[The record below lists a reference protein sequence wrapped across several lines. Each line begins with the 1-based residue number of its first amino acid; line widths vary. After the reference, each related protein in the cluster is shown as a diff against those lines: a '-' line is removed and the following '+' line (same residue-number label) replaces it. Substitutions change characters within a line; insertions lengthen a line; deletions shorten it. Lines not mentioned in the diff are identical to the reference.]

1 VNPPIPSPQKDLFAF
16 GEFRLNPSKHTLQR
30 NGKNLS
36 LPPKAFELLVLLVQH
51 NGELLTKADL
61 LSVLWPNTFVEENNL
76 TQYISMLR
84 KLLGEGPGEDQKHIE
99 TVPRLGYRF
108 VTKVQTLSADGVSE
122 VGFSKH
128 KTTRIVVHE
137 EELEETYEAS
147 EEASPAS
154 LATLSLENAQT
165 QLLGLRRSGRWSLA
179 ALSCAVIM
187 VAAVFLYRALWPLK
201 APAAFASHRTLAVL
215 PLVNLSGDPQQEA
228 FADAITDSL
237 TMELGQLH
245 DLRVISET
253 SAMYYKRTH
262 KKLPEIA
269 RELGVSG
276 VVEGNV
282 YRSGDHVRI
291 TAQLVDASTDQ
302 QLWANSYEAE
312 VDGVLRLQDRV
323 ARDIAAQIR
332 VTLTPQEQML
342 LSNARTVKPEA
353 YNLFLEGQYFEG
365 KITEDFLQ
373 KAIHSLQRSIEID
386 GTYAPAH
393 TALAMAYER
402 LTTNGYAPPT
412 SVFPKAEAEL
422 KTALEMDSS
431 SSQVHA
437 NLSYI
442 KLAYDWDWQGA
453 EKEIH
458 RAFELS
464 PNSEEARSGIA
475 QMYLI
480 EGRFDDSL
488 AEMRQAQTF
497 DPVGLESRL
506 YLGQY
511 YLVVGQ
517 YEQSIAAFQRTLELD
532 PNFLPTHAEMAL
544 AYTRMGKKELAVVEY
559 EKTRALMGP
568 RQALILD
575 QWMAP
580 VEILLGKRELAVQTA
595 RWWTRESAHR
605 YTDPYILAAYYAELG
620 SSEQSF
626 DFLFKAIESRSPSM
640 IYLGVDKSFPAVMR
654 NDSRF
659 HTLLQKLNCPENATV
674 EH

>member
-1 VNPPIPSPQKDLFAF
+1 MFAF
-16 GEFRLNPSKHTLQR
+16 GPFRLDTLGHTLR
-30 NGKNLS
+30 KDAKTIP
-36 LPPKAFELLVLLVQH
+36 LPPKAFELLVLLVRR
-51 NGELLTKADL
+51 NGELLTKGEL
-61 LSVLWPNTFVEENNL
+61 LNTLWPNTFVEENNL
-76 TQYISMLR
+76 TQYVSMLR
-84 KLLGEGPGEDQKHIE
+84 KLLGESANDEEKFIE

-108 VTKVQTLSADGVSE
+108 VAQVRMLSADGVGE
-122 VGFSKH
+122 VGLAKH
-128 KTTRIVVHE
+128 TTTRIVVREE
-137 EELEETYEAS
+137 EELEETDEPS
-147 EEASPAS
+147 EEASPDS
-154 LATLSLENAQT
+154 LVTLSLENAQS
-165 QLLGLRRSGRWSLA
+165 QLPASRRLRRWRSSLA
-179 ALSCAVIM
+179 TLSFAVIA
-187 VAAVFLYRALWPLK
+187 VVAVFVYKALWPLR
-201 APAAFASHRTLAVL
+201 APAAFASKRTLAVL
-215 PLVNLSGDPQQEA
+215 PLANLSGDPQQEA

-237 TMELGQLH
+237 TTELGQLH

-253 SAMYYKRTH
+253 SAMYYKGTH

-269 RELGVSG
+269 RELAVSG
-276 VVEGNV
+276 VVEGSV
-282 YRSGDHVRI
+282 YRSGNHVRI
-291 TAQLVDASTDQ
+291 TAQLVDASSDQ

-312 VDGVLRLQDRV
+312 LGDVLRLQDRV

-422 KTALEMDSS
+422 KTALEMDPS

-511 YLVVGQ
+511 CLVVGQ

-620 SSEQSF
+620 WSEQSF
-626 DFLFKAIESRSPSM
+626 DFLFKAIERRSPSM
-640 IYLGVDKSFPAVMR
+640 IYLRVDKSFPAAMR

-659 HTLLQKLNCPENATV
+659 HTLLQKLNYPENATV

>member
-1 VNPPIPSPQKDLFAF
+1 MFAF
-16 GEFRLNPSKHTLQR
+16 GPFRLDTFSHTLQR
-30 NGKNLS
+30 S
-36 LPPKAFELLVLLVQH
+36 DRTIPLPPKAFELLVLLVKR
-51 NGELLTKADL
+51 NGELLTKQEL
-61 LSVLWPNTFVEENNL
+61 LNALWPDTFVEENNL
-76 TQYISMLR
+76 TQYVSMLR
-84 KLLGEGPGEDQKHIE
+84 KLLGEGAREDQKYIE

-108 VTKVQTLSADGVSE
+108 VANVRTLAADGLDE
-122 VGFSKH
+122 VDLSKH
-128 KTTRIVVHE
+128 TTTRIVVHE
-137 EELEETYEAS
+137 EELEETDEAS
-147 EEASPAS
+147 DEANPAG
-154 LATLSLENAQT
+154 LATINLEHAPARMLALQRS
-165 QLLGLRRSGRWSLA
+165 RRWRWSLA
-179 ALSCAVIM
+179 VLSFAGLV
-187 VAAVFLYRALWPLK
+187 VASVFVYKTLWPLK
-201 APAAFASHRTLAVL
+201 APAALASQRTLAVL
-215 PLVNLSGDPQQEA
+215 PLANLSGDPQQEA

-237 TMELGQLH
+237 TTELGQLH

-253 SAMYYKRTH
+253 SAVYYKGTH

-276 VVEGNV
+276 VVEGSV

-312 VDGVLRLQDRV
+312 LGDVLRLQDRV
-323 ARDIAAQIR
+323 ARDIAAQIH
-332 VTLTPQEQML
+332 VTLTPQEQMM
-342 LSNARTVKPEA
+342 LSNARAVKPEA

-402 LTTNGYAPPT
+402 LTTSGYAPPT

-422 KTALEMDSS
+422 ETALEMDPSS
-431 SSQVHA
+431 SDAHA

-458 RAFELS
+458 RAFELK
-464 PNSEEARSGIA
+464 PNSEEVRSGIA
-475 QMYLI
+475 LFYLI
-480 EGRFDDSL
+480 VGRFDDSL
-488 AEMRQAQTF
+488 AEMRKAQTF
-497 DPVGLESRL
+497 DPVGLEIRL

-511 YLVVGQ
+511 CFVAGR
-517 YEQSIAAFQRTLELD
+517 YEQSIVAFQRTLELD
-532 PNFLPTHAEMAL
+532 PNFLPAHAEMAL
-544 AYTRMGKKELAVVEY
+544 ACTRMGKKELAAVEY
-559 EKTRALMGP
+559 EKTRALMRP

-620 SSEQSF
+620 WSEQSF
-626 DFLFKAIESRSPSM
+626 DFLFKAFESRSPSM
-640 IYLGVDKSFPAVMR
+640 IYLGVDKSFPAAMR
-654 NDSRF
+654 DDPRF
-659 HTLLQKLNCPENATV
+659 HTLLQKLNYPENATV
-674 EH
+674 DH